1 MPGKIV
7 VFEGIDG
14 AGTEAQSK
22 RLLQHLKGK
31 KIPCER
37 LYYPNYDNP
46 TGRLLH
52 EYLHSDYTLSPDM
65 QLVLYGGDMLL
76 DRERILSFLKEGKVV
91 ILDRYFTSTLAYQT
105 LDGLKQETCL
115 KFARMFKLP
124 KPDYVFYLKISPE
137 TSMKRKQMEKGSGV
151 DRNERD
157 MKLQERLARKYDEI
171 SRDNVFGKWFTI
183 NGEKPVE
190 EVFSQ
195 VRKVLRV

>member
-7 VFEGIDG
+7 AFEGIDG
-14 AGTEAQSK
+14 AGTEVQSK
-22 RLLQHLKGK
+22 RLLQHLKSS

-46 TGRLLH
+46 TGRLIH
-52 EYLHSDYTLSPDM
+52 EYLHADYSLSPDM

-76 DRERILSFLKEGKVV
+76 DREKILSFLREGKVV
-91 ILDRYFTSTLAYQT
+91 IMDRYFTSTLAYQT

-115 KFARMFKLP
+115 KFARMFRLP

-137 TSMKRKQMEKGSGV
+137 TSMKRKAMEKGSDV

-157 MKLQERLARKYDEI
+157 IKLQGRVARKYDSV
-171 SRDNVFGKWFTI
+171 SRDNAFGKWFTI
-183 NGEKPVE
+183 DGEKSVE
-190 EVFSQ
+190 DVFNQ

>member
-1 MPGKIV
+1 MKGKMV
-7 VFEGIDG
+7 VFEGIDD
-14 AGTEAQSK
+14 AGTEVQSK
-22 RLLQHLKGK
+22 RLLQHLKSGG
-31 KIPCER
+31 IPCER

-46 TGRLLH
+46 TGKLIH
-52 EYLHSDYTLSPDM
+52 EYLHSDYNLSPDM

-76 DRERILSFLKEGKVV
+76 DREKILSFLKEGKIV

-115 KFARMFKLP
+115 RFARMFRLP

-137 TSMKRKQMEKGSGV
+137 TSMKRKAMEKGGDV
-151 DRNERD
+151 DRNERNID
-157 MKLQERLARKYDEI
+157 LQERLARKYDSVSSE
-171 SRDNVFGKWFTI
+171 SVFGRWFTI
-183 NGEKPVE
+183 DGEKPVE